1 MGKLHNLHMRI
12 GLLLMI
18 CVLTAGCSPVSEGE
32 SSQISESE
40 ENSQESMTISPPL
53 QRNRKRIRFRPPL
66 PPKRHP
72 RRRKLL
78 PLSRRRT
85 WCWPKRKTIPNTT
98 PMMMNHW
105 LTNIFRGYP

>member
-40 ENSQESMTISPPL
+40 ENSQESMTDLSSAPEESEADPVPQAGGEL
-53 QRNRKRIRFRPPL
+53 SMTVQKSTDPQPSAD
-66 PPKRHP
+66 
-72 RRRKLL
+72 RR
-78 PLSRRRT
+78 
-85 WCWPKRKTIPNTT
+85 
-98 PMMMNHW
+98 
-105 LTNIFRGYP
+105 